1 MVEDQKHCY
10 AHSVHGHLF
19 KTVSLHTTSVDH
31 PRAIHLLD
39 HRCNEGWS
47 PAATAFS
54 TNISSHCSSCFA
66 TETAQQS
73 PVLDKNHHEAFRL
86 QPRMVPVTTTN
97 IAPSVIHCST
107 VGRTILISGNSCL
120 LSSRESGRGARL
132 KFVLRETCKHITAP
146 VPPRRAIH
154 DNFEWHAVE
163 EALL

>member
-1 MVEDQKHCY
+1 MLFIFSTTGATKGGLLQQL
-10 AHSVHGHLF
+10 HSRQTYPRIAVR
-19 KTVSLHTTSVDH
+19 VSLH
-31 PRAIHLLD
+31 
-39 HRCNEGWS
+39 
-47 PAATAFS
+47 
-54 TNISSHCSSCFA
+54 

-132 KFVLRETCKHITAP
+132 EFVLRETCKHITAP